1 MTQGI
6 IKAAH
11 DFADMVLAQ
20 PLTKKHLLRSTW
32 LSGSSTTVYP
42 TEIYFPDFPE
52 NTARVT
58 FQWGCRK
65 NLYRPFI
72 KRMVEKGAP
81 VVDSGHFVPGDGS
94 CPAAIVFFLSDKG
107 D

>member
-1 MTQGI
+1 MANSFDKFI
-6 IKAAH
+6 R
-11 DFADMVLAQ
+11 DFTDMVVND
-20 PLTKKHLLRSTW
+20 PLSKKHLLKHSW

-58 FQWGCRK
+58 FQWDCRK
-65 NLYRPFI
+65 NLDRPFI